1 MKLYVCWEAV
11 WMLRKRNYPCSH
23 AYRALRDAGYDPKVI
38 RVYGHLKLPS
48 LFNQTPGRRAIK
60 RLTGT
65 LIVPAVV
72 TDSGEVIQECKHI
85 VAWARAHPAGA
96 RMTAAGS

>member
-1 MKLYVCWEAV
+1 
-11 WMLRKRNYPCSH
+11 MLRKRDYPCSH

-72 TDSGEVIQECKHI
+72 TDSGEVIQECEHI
-85 VAWARAHPAGA
+85 VEWARTHPA
-96 RMTAAGS
+96 RSNLTAVGS